1 MIKNIFYCK
10 INLYQLTVDF
20 CTSDKGTTP
29 PQIKFKR
36 TQKFEPKIL
45 VWIAVSE
52 SGILKPFFSKQKQ
65 SVNQTTDLDKC
76 IIARLM
82 QFIQSYHIKEK
93 VLLWSDL
100 ASSHYMVTKSCSIW
114 MQMVCNSYI
123 KN

>member
-36 TQKFEPKIL
+36 TQKFKPKIL
-45 VWIAVSE
+45 VWIVVSE

-76 IIARLM
+76 IYYITFDAIYPELSYQRKGIA
-82 QFIQSYHIKEK
+82 
-93 VLLWSDL
+93 L
-100 ASSHYMVTKSCSIW
+100 A
-114 MQMVCNSYI
+114 
-123 KN
+123 

>member
-76 IIARLM
+76 IYSELSYQRKSIASAWFSFESLYGHNVVQYLDVNGV
-82 QFIQSYHIKEK
+82 QFVHK
-93 VLLWSDL
+93 
-100 ASSHYMVTKSCSIW
+100 
-114 MQMVCNSYI
+114 
-123 KN
+123 